1 MKKLFFIFTL
11 FLLVISCGNEE
22 ENSTT
27 KNGLVTQKS
36 VEKNNLNNIKT
47 RIANSVLKFRQ
58 KEQYFVGKNPRLG
71 FLINFKDEKLNLLF
85 AKNKKEAFSL
95 SFLSIER
102 GNETK
107 TTKYLRTVLGKC
119 SNPNRVDTDLKC
131 LQRVE
136 IQRENLTEWFEN
148 KHNSIEHGFDI
159 FKKPQG
165 FGKIKITLNLENATA
180 LKKDNYILIKQGKK
194 TVAKYSKLKIKDKKG
209 KTITGTLNA
218 KNNEIILSFDD
229 SKLIYPIEID
239 PTITVTETENKKL
252 TASDGAEDDEFG
264 YSVSISGD
272 FAIVG
277 AYWDD
282 DNGENSGSAYI
293 FSKDFGGANNW
304 GKVKKLTASDGAKD
318 DHFGTSVSISGD
330 FAIVGA
336 YGDDDNGSDS
346 GSAYIFSKA
355 NNWGKVKKLTASDG
369 AQGDE
374 FGISVSISSD
384 FAIVAAP
391 YDNNNLGSAYIFKI
405 KKEQTITFNPIPTKT
420 YGDSDFDLIVTTSSG
435 LPLSFT
441 SSNTNVATVSGPT
454 VTIVGAGTTTITVS
468 QSGNDYYLPALL
480 KLKINQLRII
490 VIYTN

>member
-1 MKKLFFIFTL
+1 M
-11 FLLVISCGNEE
+11 
-22 ENSTT
+22 
-27 KNGLVTQKS
+27 NGH
-36 VEKNNLNNIKT
+36 NIKT
-47 RIANSVLKFRQ
+47 RIANSVLNFRQ
-58 KEQYFVGKNPRLG
+58 KEQSFVGKNPKLG

-209 KTITGTLNA
+209 KTITGTLNT

-239 PTITVTETENKKL
+239 PTITSTENKKL
-252 TASDGAEDDEFG
+252 TASLLIMSPK
-264 YSVSISGD
+264 YS
-272 FAIVG
+272 
-277 AYWDD
+277 
-282 DNGENSGSAYI
+282 
-293 FSKDFGGANNW
+293 
-304 GKVKKLTASDGAKD
+304 
-318 DHFGTSVSISGD
+318 
-330 FAIVGA
+330 
-336 YGDDDNGSDS
+336 
-346 GSAYIFSKA
+346 
-355 NNWGKVKKLTASDG
+355 
-369 AQGDE
+369 
-374 FGISVSISSD
+374 
-384 FAIVAAP
+384 
-391 YDNNNLGSAYIFKI
+391 
-405 KKEQTITFNPIPTKT
+405 
-420 YGDSDFDLIVTTSSG
+420 
-435 LPLSFT
+435 
-441 SSNTNVATVSGPT
+441 
-454 VTIVGAGTTTITVS
+454 
-468 QSGNDYYLPALL
+468 
-480 KLKINQLRII
+480 
-490 VIYTN
+490 